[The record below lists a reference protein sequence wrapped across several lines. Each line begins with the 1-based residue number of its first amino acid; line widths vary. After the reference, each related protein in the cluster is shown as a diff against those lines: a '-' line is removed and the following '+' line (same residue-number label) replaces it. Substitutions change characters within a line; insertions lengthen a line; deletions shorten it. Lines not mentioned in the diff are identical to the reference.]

1 MREFR
6 HAVLSLLAVA
16 VLAACGGSDDG
27 NGTPAGMAPA
37 SPDPSAPAAP
47 KTVAV
52 AGVLVQPQDSAA
64 RGIMIVRQAGTAL
77 RKPASVACPEVPDGY
92 DPLAA
97 LAVHFSSADG
107 TVVATLTT
115 DACGAFSGDVPDTA
129 VQAHAQPGSLGAISR
144 PLSSFIVGAGAGKPP
159 VSALPANATYV
170 LSVVQDLGGGKVA
183 LTVTDDKT
191 GKAVLGLAAADFGFA
206 VAGTALPLGAL
217 SYGASAAQNASVAM
231 VMDASGSMFGAVG
244 TTGKSALRI
253 AGAAGHVLLDGLRSG
268 ADEAGVVIFDSKVEK
283 IDDANLARNYNW
295 YRGGAAVAA
304 YRFSAS
310 GLTQDIAAL
319 RPVVDLYNDDS
330 QIYGGNGPDPVHP
343 ATGDWQIRG
352 GYRYGGTTAFY
363 AATQA
368 GLGLLDAGVNA
379 RRIVVA
385 MTDGQNN
392 VSPYSPASVIGAAQA
407 KGVPLYTV
415 AFGRQGDVNEPDMQ
429 KMAADTGGEY
439 KRVEGTDLAGLFQ
452 SIQTGI
458 RFQYLASLAT
468 PPVSGDV
475 LTITVRQ
482 GSAQIRRDLQI
493 R

>member
-1 MREFR
+1 MHEFR

-16 VLAACGGSDDG
+16 ALAACGGSGDD
-27 NGTPAGMAPA
+27 GTPAGTAPA
-37 SPDPSAPAAP
+37 SPDPSVPATP

-52 AGVLVQPQDSAA
+52 AGILVQPQDSAA
-64 RGIMIVRQAGTAL
+64 RGIAIVRLAGTAL

-97 LAVHFSSADG
+97 LEVRFASADG
-107 TVVATLTT
+107 TVVGTLTT
-115 DACGAFSGDVPDTA
+115 DACGGFSGNVPDTA
-129 VQAHAQPGSLGAISR
+129 VQASAQPGGMSPVSR
-144 PLSSFIVGAGAGKPP
+144 PVASFIVAAGAARPP
-159 VSALPANATYV
+159 VSALPANAAYV

-206 VAGTALPLGAL
+206 VAGTPLPLGSL

-231 VMDASGSMFGAVG
+231 VMDASGSMYGTVG

-295 YRGGAAVAA
+295 YRGGAAVAS
-304 YRFSAS
+304 YSFSAS

-319 RPVVDLYNDDS
+319 RPVVDLYNDES

-352 GYRYGGTTAFY
+352 SYRYGGTTAFY

-368 GLGLLDAGVNA
+368 GLDLLDAGANA

-392 VSPYSPASVIGAAQA
+392 VSPYSPGGVIGAAQA
-407 KGVPLYTV
+407 RGVPLYTV
-415 AFGRQGDVNEPDMQ
+415 AFGKQSAVNEPDMQ

-468 PPVSGDV
+468 APVQGDV

-482 GSAQIRRDLQI
+482 GGTEIKRELQI